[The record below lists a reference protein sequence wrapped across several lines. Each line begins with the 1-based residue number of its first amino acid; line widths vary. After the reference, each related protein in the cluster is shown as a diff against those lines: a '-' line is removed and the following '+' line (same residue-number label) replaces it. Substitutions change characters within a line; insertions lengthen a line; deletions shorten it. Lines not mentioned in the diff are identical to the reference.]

1 MVLHFQTN
9 PRLQMLRLPSGLW
22 WVWGDMVTVST
33 LRSIHGYDGTEQN
46 YITRTIITIP
56 KTDGTILRLNN
67 SRPQNMSK
75 HWHPLG
81 PHFWAPNPDES
92 WYLWYLYLGAR
103 YFVAPERVPFEA
115 PAPQAGPL
123 STADALGP
131 LGCPKIWVN
140 NVNIMMSREVAPS
153 PCLTMSHHVSPCL
166 TMSQYRAYS
175 CRCQR
180 LASAFS
186 IWKPV
191 CGDPLGHG
199 TLLLTFCRIG
209 KMRTAM
215 RLSSSCLYYR
225 NIPQTFTECPGLGW
239 WGHHWLWTGQGARGP
254 GGQGAT
260 DPMLA
265 PSHLGLGL
273 VSLSYLVI
281 WVCHAFIYFLS
292 IPVYIY

>member
-1 MVLHFQTN
+1 
-9 PRLQMLRLPSGLW
+9 
-22 WVWGDMVTVST
+22 
-33 LRSIHGYDGTEQN
+33 
-46 YITRTIITIP
+46 
-56 KTDGTILRLNN
+56 
-67 SRPQNMSK
+67 MSK

-92 WYLWYLYLGAR
+92 WYLWYLGAR

-115 PAPQAGPL
+115 PAPQAGPW

-131 LGCPKIWVN
+131 LGCPKTWVN
-140 NVNIMMSREVAPS
+140 MMSREVAP
-153 PCLTMSHHVSPCL
+153 SPCL

-215 RLSSSCLYYR
+215 RLSSSWWCLY
-225 NIPQTFTECPGLGW
+225 PQSSKHSLSVQDSGDEAIIDFE
-239 WGHHWLWTGQGARGP
+239 QARGP
-254 GGQGAT
+254 GG
-260 DPMLA
+260 
-265 PSHLGLGL
+265 
-273 VSLSYLVI
+273 
-281 WVCHAFIYFLS
+281 
-292 IPVYIY
+292 

>member
-1 MVLHFQTN
+1 
-9 PRLQMLRLPSGLW
+9 
-22 WVWGDMVTVST
+22 
-33 LRSIHGYDGTEQN
+33 
-46 YITRTIITIP
+46 
-56 KTDGTILRLNN
+56 
-67 SRPQNMSK
+67 MSK

-92 WYLWYLYLGAR
+92 WYLWYFYLGAR

-123 STADALGP
+123 STADAFGP
-131 LGCPKIWVN
+131 LGCPKTWVN
-140 NVNIMMSREVAPS
+140 MMSREVAPS

-215 RLSSSCLYYR
+215 RLSSSWWCLYPQSGVIYTA
-225 NIPQTFTECPGLGW
+225 NI
-239 WGHHWLWTGQGARGP
+239 HWVSRTRVMRQSLTLNRPGARGP
-254 GGQGAT
+254 GGQGARG
-260 DPMLA
+260 PGGYG
-265 PSHLGLGL
+265 SHAGTLPLGT
-273 VSLSYLVI
+273 
-281 WVCHAFIYFLS
+281 
-292 IPVYIY
+292 